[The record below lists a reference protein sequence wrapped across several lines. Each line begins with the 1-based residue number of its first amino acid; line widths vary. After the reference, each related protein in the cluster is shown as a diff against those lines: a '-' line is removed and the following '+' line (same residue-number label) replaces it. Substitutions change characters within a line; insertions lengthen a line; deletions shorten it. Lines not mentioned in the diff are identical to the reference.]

1 MIGIDDIGLGE
12 LFSAIGGLGLASFA
26 LVDTT
31 KVLRSGGI
39 SHSGFGYIER
49 TWNELAPPA
58 GTLGGMSILQQSARD
73 TLHANWINGMPMTDQ
88 KAIAK
93 SLLKL
98 ALTRE
103 TAAHFATRTGVDTQ
117 ALAEV
122 ADRMASG
129 QALSDVTDPQAS
141 ARLATVFGRFD
152 LALTAMLD
160 AAYQRADQRYRNASK
175 TMAALVSILLA
186 IAGGALLE
194 NQSGAQI
201 VWQSVLLWAG
211 CGILAVPLAP
221 ISKDLASGLS
231 AAVKVAQSVR
241 R

>member
-1 MIGIDDIGLGE
+1 MVGIDDIGLGE

-31 KVLRSGGI
+31 KVLRNGGI
-39 SHSGFGYIER
+39 SHSGFGFIAR
-49 TWNELAPPA
+49 TWAELAPAPA
-58 GTLGGMSILQQSARD
+58 AGGALAALQRTASD
-73 TLHANWINGMPMTDQ
+73 TLHANWINGMPLADQ

-98 ALTRE
+98 CLTPE
-103 TAAHFATRTGVDTQ
+103 TAGHFAARTGVDAQ

-122 ADRMASG
+122 ARRIATGEALADASDA
-129 QALSDVTDPQAS
+129 QARST
-141 ARLATVFGRFD
+141 LATVFGRFD
-152 LALTAMLD
+152 LALSAMLD

-175 TMAALVSILLA
+175 SLAGLVAVALAV
-186 IAGGALLE
+186 AGGW
-194 NQSGAQI
+194 I
-201 VWQSVLLWAG
+201 VEGDAASLRSLLLWAG

-231 AAVKVAQSVR
+231 AAVKVAQAVR

>member
-1 MIGIDDIGLGE
+1 MIGIDNIGLGE

-39 SHSGFGYIER
+39 SHSGFGYIDR
-49 TWNELAPPA
+49 TWSELAPTS
-58 GTLGGMSILQQSARD
+58 GGLGGMSILQQSARD
-73 TLHANWINGMPMTDQ
+73 TLHANWINGMPMADQ

-98 ALTRE
+98 ALTRD
-103 TAAHFATRTGVDTQ
+103 TAAHFASRTGVDTQ

-129 QALSDVTDPQAS
+129 LPLGDSNDPQAS

-152 LALTAMLD
+152 LALAAMLD

-175 TMAALVSILLA
+175 SLAALVALALA
-186 IAGGALLE
+186 IVGGWLLE
-194 NQSGAQI
+194 GDHVTLQKIA
-201 VWQSVLLWAG
+201 LWAG

>member
-1 MIGIDDIGLGE
+1 MIGIDDIGLGQ

-31 KVLRSGGI
+31 KVLRGGGI
-39 SHSGFGYIER
+39 SHSGFEYIER
-49 TWNELAPPA
+49 TWNGLAPPSGA
-58 GTLGGMSILQQSARD
+58 LGGMSVLQQTARD
-73 TLHANWINGMPMTDQ
+73 TLHANWINGMPMADQ

-98 ALTRE
+98 SLTRE

-122 ADRMASG
+122 ADRIAMG
-129 QALSDVTDPQAS
+129 QALTDLADPAS
-141 ARLATVFGRFD
+141 RSWLATVFGRFD
-152 LALTAMLD
+152 LALSAMLD

-175 TMAALVSILLA
+175 TLAALVAIVLA
-186 IAGGALLE
+186 MAGGVLLE
-194 NQSGAQI
+194 HQSGAQI
-201 VWQSVLLWAG
+201 AWQSVLLWAG
-211 CGILAVPLAP
+211 CGILAIPLAP